1 MEELERNIRINALFD
16 KYEPL
21 LSKTQ
26 QKMIGLYYRD
36 DLSLGEIAELENVSR
51 NAVYDSVKK
60 GIILLEEY
68 EMKLHLLEKNKEVNE
83 LIDRILDMNISIEVT
98 NLLNKVKERVNE
110 WWRSNP

>member
-51 NAVYDSVKK
+51 NAV
-60 GIILLEEY
+60 
-68 EMKLHLLEKNKEVNE
+68 
-83 LIDRILDMNISIEVT
+83 
-98 NLLNKVKERVNE
+98 
-110 WWRSNP
+110 